1 MKRREPSSA
10 TMRALQIIAV
20 AIALT
25 VLLAVVTVVLVGL
38 VWAVVSIWNTI
49 PW

>member
-1 MKRREPSSA
+1 
-10 TMRALQIIAV
+10 MRALQIIAV

>member
-1 MKRREPSSA
+1 
-10 TMRALQIIAV
+10 MRALQIIAV

-38 VWAVVSIWNTI
+38 VWAVVSIWNAI

>member
-1 MKRREPSSA
+1 
-10 TMRALQIIAV
+10 MRALQIIAV

-25 VLLAVVTVVLVGL
+25 VLLAVVAVVLVGL
-38 VWAVVSIWNTI
+38 VWTVVSIWNAI